1 MDLNSLKRLIAAGAT
16 TAQRLAASDMSVNSL
31 RTNAL
36 LRQDDWKALDKSVQ
50 DVAQKRYVGVAD
62 LLGRGQ
68 RLTIP
73 NGLGKMMLE
82 SENVSDMRDAE
93 LNMSGVTRGQNDTVN
108 YEVVGVPLPLTHKD
122 YELDIRRLTASR
134 NSGTPLDSTQARLA
148 TKKVANYGEALLFN
162 GSSSFAYADY
172 VIYGYLDFPSIN
184 SRSMGTD
191 WASDTG
197 ANILTDVLAAKQLS
211 ITAMHFGPW
220 FMYLPTNFDTTM
232 DQDYSTAKGSNT
244 VGERILAVT
253 GIEQLK
259 VADVLTASNVVL
271 VQMDSDVVRMVEGL
285 PMTNVEWDQ
294 MGGMI
299 QNMKIMTI
307 MVPEIR
313 ADQDGNCGV
322 TVIA

>member
-1 MDLNSLKRLIAAGAT
+1 MNLAFLQKLIANGAT
-16 TAQRLAASDMSVNSL
+16 TAQRLAASDLNVNSL

-36 LRQDDWKALDKSVQ
+36 LRQDDWKALDKAVQ

-73 NGLGKMMLE
+73 NGLSKMILE

-122 YELDIRRLTASR
+122 YELDIRRLAASR

-148 TKKVANYGEALLFN
+148 TKKVTNYGEALLFN
-162 GSSSFAYADY
+162 GSSSFTYADY

-253 GIEQLK
+253 GLEQLK
-259 VADVLTASNVVL
+259 VADVLTASNVVM

-285 PMTNVEWDQ
+285 PLTNVEWDQ
-294 MGGMI
+294 QGGMI

>member
-1 MDLNSLKRLIAAGAT
+1 MDLNSLKRLIAARAT

-73 NGLGKMMLE
+73 NGLGKMILE